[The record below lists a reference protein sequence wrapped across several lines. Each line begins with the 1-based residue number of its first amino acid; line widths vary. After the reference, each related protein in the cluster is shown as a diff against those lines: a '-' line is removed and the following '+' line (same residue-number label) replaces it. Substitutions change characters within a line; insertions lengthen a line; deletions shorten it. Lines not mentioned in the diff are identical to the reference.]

1 MAFNERF
8 GPLEETLPGAVGSGL
23 NVARVSNY
31 LPDGTMKD
39 SDSQKALFTSAN
51 NFWHT
56 DSSFNPTPARASMLL
71 ARKIA
76 TTGGDT
82 EIGLDSRRL

>member
-31 LPDGTMKD
+31 LPDGTMKGRD
-39 SDSQKALFTSAN
+39 NQQAPFTRAN
-51 NFWHT
+51 KF
-56 DSSFNPTPARASMLL
+56 PAHGQCLQSRPGVGFYAVG
-71 ARKIA
+71 ARNRDDWRGYGIR
-76 TTGGDT
+76 
-82 EIGLDSRRL
+82 LDQCRL